1 MGQDEDFKE
10 FLQSMLKGKD
20 PEVTESRTLL
30 KWFLFN
36 VFNLDEMQAD
46 EAIVDKKY
54 DKGIDG
60 VWPDEDTNEV
70 YLFSCVF
77 TDRIQKDLGDKDLR
91 EFVGSVEWFSSAES
105 VRKLLVSN
113 AHLGLKAAVTQNSLV
128 EKLEEGWEVRLVFVT
143 TKVIDHNSAEYQDA
157 MAANKRELE
166 IWDRTRLVSHFK
178 NLNRKT
184 RVAGKAT
191 FTLVT
196 KGIEQ
201 KGQKDVRVFVA
212 PIQAKEIATL
222 NGIDDRSLFLLNVRS
237 GLGKTRVNKDLATA
251 VKEKPRHPN
260 FLLFHNGVTIICG
273 KLEPADKS
281 VTIENYSVVNGCQ
294 SAIAFRENEKYLTPE
309 LLVLARFIEVGGDD
323 QLADEITYRSNNQN
337 GISMRDLRANDRIQ
351 LSLKNS
357 FEKEFGDTF
366 SYLIK
371 AGENAKS
378 ESFISN
384 DRAAQL
390 LIALYLNEPYFAHQK
405 DRIFA
410 TEYTRVFNRN
420 ISAKKIYLAW
430 LLLTA
435 IESVM
440 PKVEDPL
447 IRSYQLTKFIILG
460 LVGEVLRQDGLGKVL
475 YNSPEV
481 FLPKHS
487 AAVSGAGQT
496 VVSHMMA
503 DFNFFVKEQSGK
515 SEYYDYKSEFKNA
528 DKYGELA
535 KEMIRLY
542 QHTLVR
548 NAADSFEQILKAE
561 FDKRKEKLPL

>member
-36 VFNLDEMQAD
+36 VFNLDDMQAD

-60 VWPDEDTNEV
+60 VWPDDDTNEV
-70 YLFSCVF
+70 YLFSSVF

-91 EFVGSVEWFSSAES
+91 EFVGSVEWFSSGKSLKE
-105 VRKLLVSN
+105 LLGSN
-113 AHLGLKAAVTQNSLV
+113 AHPGLKASVTRNSLV

-143 TKVIDHNSAEYQDA
+143 TKVIDHNSSEYQA
-157 MAANKRELE
+157 AIAANKRELE

-184 RVAGKAT
+184 RIVGKAT
-191 FTLVT
+191 FTLVA

-237 GLGKTRVNKDLATA
+237 GLGKTRVNKDLAIA

-273 KLEPADKS
+273 KLEPTDKS
-281 VTIENYSVVNGCQ
+281 VTIENFSVVNGCQ

-357 FEKEFGDTF
+357 FEKEFGGAF

-378 ESFISN
+378 DRFISN
-384 DRAAQL
+384 DKAAQL

-460 LVGEVLRQDGLGKVL
+460 LVGEVLRQDVLGKVL

-487 AAVSGAGQT
+487 EAVSGAGQT
-496 VVSHMMA
+496 IVSHMMA
-503 DFNFFVKEQSGK
+503 DFNFFIKEQSGK
-515 SEYYDYKSEFKNA
+515 AEYYDYKSEFKNA
-528 DKYGELA
+528 DKYSELA